1 MPIINM
7 IPAKSSMVLAAGT
20 ESIIVRKGIILYRNS
35 WVPSDTS
42 SLYEYRIDDEKI
54 TDKSTVEIHVDL
66 DYLNVAK
73 DADIKP
79 KTDSNNGYVILY
91 ATNIPVTNIICDYVI
106 QKEASTTKLYMDGT
120 DIDLSKI
127 PFKDRGPELT
137 ADNAFDAIMQ
147 LKELLYNTV
156 SKKLEELQKTIAEM
170 GTYVVSDTTPEKT
183 NVLWID
189 TSKGGVIKYYD
200 ESSKTWKSVYS
211 VWG

>member
-35 WVPSDTS
+35 WVPSDAS

-73 DADIKP
+73 AADIKP

-106 QKEASTTKLYMDGT
+106 QKEASTTKLYMDGS
-120 DIDLSKI
+120 DIDLSKAKDYKFDTL
-127 PFKDRGPELT
+127 PEGFKVEYDPRTYIWSEISFY
-137 ADNAFDAIMQ
+137 DENDEHRKRSDIQ
-147 LKELLYNTV
+147 NEIEDKCNRLKEW
-156 SKKLEELQKTIAEM
+156 AECL
-170 GTYVVSDTTPEKT
+170 P
-183 NVLWID
+183 NIN
-189 TSKGGVIKYYD
+189 
-200 ESSKTWKSVYS
+200 
-211 VWG
+211 

>member
-35 WVPSDTS
+35 WVPSDAS

-91 ATNIPVTNIICDYVI
+91 ATKIPTTNIICDYVI
-106 QKEASTTKLYMDGT
+106 QKEATTTKLYMDGS

>member
-35 WVPSDTS
+35 WVPSDAS

-91 ATNIPVTNIICDYVI
+91 ATKIPTTNIICDYVI
-106 QKEASTTKLYMDGT
+106 QKEATTTKLYMDGS
-120 DIDLSKI
+120 DIDLSKV
-127 PFKDRGPELT
+127 PFKDRGTELT

-156 SKKLEELQKTIAEM
+156 NKKLEELQKTIEEM